1 MCTTNTTFVIDHEFA
16 FYGPVGFDIGAFLAN
31 LLLAYFAQEGL
42 EKQTESDRA
51 SNKTWLLECVVNTW
65 CVFETRFVELWDS
78 QGVGEGTSGI
88 TPASVYGTDD
98 SRQALKAAQSKYLRD
113 VLVDSLGFAG
123 AKMTRRV
130 VGIAHVADLE
140 SITDQDVK
148 AQCERAALKCGRRLI
163 MEADK
168 LSIQD
173 VKNVAESLR
182 TFA

>member
-1 MCTTNTTFVIDHEFA
+1 M
-16 FYGPVGFDIGAFLAN
+16 
-31 LLLAYFAQEGL
+31 
-42 EKQTESDRA
+42 
-51 SNKTWLLECVVNTW
+51 
-65 CVFETRFVELWDS
+65 
-78 QGVGEGTSGI
+78 
-88 TPASVYGTDD
+88 YGTDD

-168 LSIQD
+168 LFIQD

>member
-65 CVFETRFVELWDS
+65 CVFETRFEELWDS

-113 VLVDSLGFAG
+113 VLADSLGFAG

-163 MEADK
+163 MEAFK

-182 TFA
+182 AFA